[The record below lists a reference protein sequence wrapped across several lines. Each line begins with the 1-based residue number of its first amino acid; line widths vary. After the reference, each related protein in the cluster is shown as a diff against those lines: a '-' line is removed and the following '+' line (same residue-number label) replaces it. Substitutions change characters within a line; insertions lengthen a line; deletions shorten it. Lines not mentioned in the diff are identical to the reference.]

1 MKRSLLILAL
11 FAAAIPAHAVELHI
25 TAGALQ
31 RTLLQQLFNGP
42 QNRYY
47 MRGDA
52 HSACYV
58 YAENPSVSFKDDRVV
73 VHVHAHAKLGTSI
86 GGKCIGVSLN
96 PEADVSVVPNAE
108 GESIGF
114 RDARIEKLSESKEL
128 NFLLTPFLS
137 RKLPQAMKV
146 NAANMLR
153 QLLTKSTESMGYAL
167 TLNSLTIHSMT
178 VQHVVFGDNLNV
190 DIDGDISV
198 N

>member
-73 VHVHAHAKLGTSI
+73 VHVRTHAKLGTSVA
-86 GGKCIGVSLN
+86 GRCIGISI
-96 PEADVSVVPNAE
+96 PDAE

-114 RDARIEKLSESKEL
+114 RDARIEKLSESAEL

-137 RKLPQAMKV
+137 RKLPQAMKI
-146 NAANMLR
+146 NAADQVR
-153 QLLTKSTESMGYAL
+153 QLLTKSTESTGYSINL
-167 TLNSLTIHSMT
+167 LMLKIHSM
-178 VQHVVFGDNLNV
+178 VVNQSELVVDMDGNFG
-190 DIDGDISV
+190 V

>member
-1 MKRSLLILAL
+1 MRRLFLAL
-11 FAAAIPAHAVELHI
+11 ALLAAAIPAHAVELHI
-25 TAGALQ
+25 SAKALE
-31 RTLLQQLFNGP
+31 RTLQQQLFNAG

-58 YAENPSVSFKDDRVV
+58 YAENPGISFKDDRIV
-73 VHVHAHAKLGTSI
+73 VHVQTHAKLGTSL
-86 GGKCIGVSLN
+86 GGRCIGVSLN
-96 PEADVSVVPNAE
+96 PAVDVSVVPDAE
-108 GESIGF
+108 GETIGF
-114 RDARIEKLSESKEL
+114 RDARIEKLSESREL